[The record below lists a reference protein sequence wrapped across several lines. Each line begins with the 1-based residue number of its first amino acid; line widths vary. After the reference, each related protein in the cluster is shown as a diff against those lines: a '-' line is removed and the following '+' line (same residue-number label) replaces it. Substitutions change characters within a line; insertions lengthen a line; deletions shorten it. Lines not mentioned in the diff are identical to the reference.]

1 MLAEMNCDVG
11 SEQMKPNARIN
22 PSHSSYLPPLS
33 LSSFLSCFLSYCL
46 LPKRVSN
53 SRH

>member
-1 MLAEMNCDVG
+1 MSCDEG
-11 SEQMKPNARIN
+11 TEQIKLNARFN

-33 LSSFLSCFLSYCL
+33 SLLAYFLSHSL
-46 LPKRVSN
+46 LPQRVSN